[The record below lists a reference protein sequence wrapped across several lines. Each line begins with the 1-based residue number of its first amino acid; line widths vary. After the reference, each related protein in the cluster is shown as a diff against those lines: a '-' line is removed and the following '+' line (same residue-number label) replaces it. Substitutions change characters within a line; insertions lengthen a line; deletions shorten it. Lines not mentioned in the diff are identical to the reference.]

1 MKLPFSFATGFIF
14 RLVLPG
20 LILAIVFVPV
30 IDICLGIVG
39 YPISKDV
46 SIPIIAVLLGW
57 LLVLIDMP
65 IYMIFEGRRYWPD
78 PIRAWGIAREGKRL
92 ERLESETRERQLS
105 GDQAA
110 YVESALKTAQFPLSQ
125 ERKRVAIYPTR
136 LGNLIAEYEQ
146 YPDRK
151 YGMDGVFYWYRI
163 WVGLP
168 KDLRDEL
175 DERQAL
181 VDSAVYIAFVLYL
194 SALLTTIYAL
204 LSFSTAFT
212 WLPSLNPTLR
222 MLVGPTLALW
232 GYLLYRASLLAHGQ
246 YGHYFKAMFDRHL
259 SEVKLEHVLSEIAEM
274 THEESFRL
282 LQGRK
287 ARMAAWRYLQWDKV
301 RLPGETINKPIL
313 EAVRGE
319 RDAPRP

>member
-46 SIPIIAVLLGW
+46 TIPIIAVLLGW

-65 IYMIFEGRRYWPD
+65 IYMIFEGRRYWPK
-78 PIRAWGIAREGKRL
+78 PVRAWGIAREGKRL
-92 ERLESETRERQLS
+92 ERLESETRERQHS
-105 GDQAA
+105 GDPAA
-110 YVESALKTAQFPLSQ
+110 YVESALKTTQFPLSQ
-125 ERKRVAIYPTR
+125 DRKRVALYPTR

-181 VDSAVYIAFVLYL
+181 VDSAIYIAFVLYL
-194 SALLTTIYAL
+194 SAFLTTSYAL

-212 WLPSLNPTLR
+212 WLPSLSPIPR
-222 MLVGPTLALW
+222 MLVGPSLALL
-232 GYLLYRASLLAHGQ
+232 GYLLYRASLLAHAQ
-246 YGHYFKAMFDRHL
+246 YGHYFKAMFDRYL
-259 SEVKLEHVLSEIAEM
+259 PEVKLEHVLSEIAEM

-282 LQGRK
+282 FQGRQ
-287 ARMAAWRYLQWDKV
+287 ARMAAWRYLQWDTV
-301 RLPGETINKPIL
+301 RLPGERINKPIL

-319 RDAPRP
+319 GDAPRP